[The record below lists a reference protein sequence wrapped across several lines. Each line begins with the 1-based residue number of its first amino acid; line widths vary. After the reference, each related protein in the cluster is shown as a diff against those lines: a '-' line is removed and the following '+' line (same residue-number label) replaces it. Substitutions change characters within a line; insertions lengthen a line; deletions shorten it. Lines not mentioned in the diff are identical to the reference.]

1 VSQERL
7 TIAQEMS
14 EYRPG
19 WPAEFARIAA
29 PMRAALG
36 PLALRIDHIG
46 STSVPGLNAKDRI
59 DIQVTVADFA
69 PETVET
75 LVAAL
80 EGIGYAWR
88 AGVASDH
95 RPPHLTPDDSPDPE
109 WEKRYFRAPPAQR
122 PTNLHVRAAGRANQ
136 RYALLFRDYLRTHPA
151 AAAGYG
157 ELKRRLALVA
167 GADRDAYVDT
177 KDPVC
182 DIILAAA
189 EEWASRAG
197 WAPGPSDA

>member
-7 TIAQEMS
+7 TVAQEMS
-14 EYRPG
+14 EYQPEWPG
-19 WPAEFARIAA
+19 EFARIAA

-46 STSVPGLNAKDRI
+46 STSVPGLTAKDRI
-59 DIQVTVADFA
+59 DVQVTVASFE
-69 PETVET
+69 PETVAK
-75 LVAAL
+75 LVASL

-88 AGVASDH
+88 ADVVSDH
-95 RPPHLTPDDSPDPE
+95 RPPHLTAGDSPDPE
-109 WEKRYFRAPPAQR
+109 WEKRYFRAPAAQR
-122 PTNLHVRAAGRANQ
+122 PTNLHVRAAGRANK

-157 ELKRRLALVA
+157 ELKRRLAAVA
-167 GADRDAYVDT
+167 GNDRDAYVDT

-189 EEWASRAG
+189 EEWAARTG
-197 WAPGPSDA
+197 WQPGPSDG